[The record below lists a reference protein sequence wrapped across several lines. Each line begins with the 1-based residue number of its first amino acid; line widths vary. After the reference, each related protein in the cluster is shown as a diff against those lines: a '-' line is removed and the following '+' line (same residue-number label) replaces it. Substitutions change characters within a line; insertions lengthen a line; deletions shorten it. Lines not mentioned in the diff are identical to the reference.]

1 MQSCGVHIGNGTLE
15 NSNNKVRL
23 TECIHLHIPTNV
35 QLTQGLVKLRSCVY
49 LRWGVPAMLW
59 KRCLQLFYI
68 MVASL
73 LGDFSETLQPN
84 NTLLNLS
91 AVLLN
96 PVRLALDGLKHM
108 LMHQGAPRTE
118 SKPHRLLEPLLGQPG
133 VSESQEDLSC
143 FVVSP
148 RCEPAVTYRQHP
160 HTQLYKSHKVSRNLG
175 WNTGCIQTPCN
186 VYVYL

>member
-1 MQSCGVHIGNGTLE
+1 MWSAHWQRNLGKLKQQGQANRVHTFTYPDQCSTNTGACEVTVVRVSPLGCPCNALE
-15 NSNNKVRL
+15 A
-23 TECIHLHIPTNV
+23 
-35 QLTQGLVKLRSCVY
+35 
-49 LRWGVPAMLW
+49 VPAVVLHNGSQFA
-59 KRCLQLFYI
+59 RGLFG
-68 MVASL
+68 S
-73 LGDFSETLQPN
+73 TLQPN